1 MQGKN
6 KYVRNLTIGTITGGL
21 IAGGIQ
27 LALIDKK
34 PFINDYIDT
43 YRITTDTTIRT
54 PEGLTRLKP
63 SVQYLTSD
71 KIKDINQLEVKSYT
85 QAGDNYDVDLYGF
98 TIGSLTDK
106 EITTK
111 QNQFE
116 NGNALLSISNYDN
129 YDDYQVESRE
139 LPASYEN
146 ILEEINIKTINY
158 NSVIPVRE
166 SNKENLG
173 DTALWIFGTALGS
186 FYGYLLG
193 GITYQSAKKKIKKQN
208 NVTIWL

>member
-6 KYVRNLTIGTITGGL
+6 KYVRNLTIGAITGGL

-27 LALIDKK
+27 LALIEKK
-34 PFINDYIDT
+34 PFVRDYLES
-43 YRITTDTTIRT
+43 YQVTTDATIRT
-54 PEGLTRLKP
+54 TEGLTRLNP
-63 SVQYLTSD
+63 TSQFLTEDELESM
-71 KIKDINQLEVKSYT
+71 NELEVKSYT
-85 QAGDNYDVDLYGF
+85 QAGDNYDVETYGF
-98 TIGSLTDK
+98 SNGSLTDE

-158 NSVIPVRE
+158 NSVISVRE
-166 SNKENLG
+166 SNKANLE
-173 DTALWIFGTALGS
+173 DTAFWIFATALGS

-193 GITYQSAKKKIKKQN
+193 GITYQSAKKKIKK
-208 NVTIWL
+208 

>member
-1 MQGKN
+1 MKDKN
-6 KYVRNLTIGTITGGL
+6 KSFRSLTIGAVTGGL

-27 LALIDKK
+27 LALIDNK
-34 PFINDYIDT
+34 PFIRDFKDT
-43 YRITTDTTIRT
+43 YQVTTDTTIRT
-54 PEGLTRLKP
+54 TDGLTRLNP
-63 SVQYLTSD
+63 TSQFLTSY
-71 KIKDINQLEVKSYT
+71 KIEEMNELEVKRYT
-85 QAGDNYDVDLYGF
+85 PSKDNYDVELYGF
-98 TIGSLTDK
+98 TIGSLTDE

-158 NSVIPVRE
+158 NSVITVRE
-166 SNKENLG
+166 SNKVNM
-173 DTALWIFGTALGS
+173 DSTALWIFITATGAYMGLMC
-186 FYGYLLG
+186 
-193 GITYQSAKKKIKKQN
+193 GILVDGLSSKVKKKTK
-208 NVTIWL
+208 